1 MLLWKNIASGD
12 REGKTENVKTLCLF
26 QEWKMMNH
34 RHAHR
39 ELPRLHTSEN
49 WMYYP
54 SVQRRLESHSRNWN
68 DKNMYPHI
76 KLNQIAKIENK
87 MSTNS
92 INLLFICKS
101 IFKIEWSIK
110 SKRDW

>member
-76 KLNQIAKIENK
+76 KTESENLIRLQRLKTKCQQI
-87 MSTNS
+87 
-92 INLLFICKS
+92 
-101 IFKIEWSIK
+101 
-110 SKRDW
+110 R